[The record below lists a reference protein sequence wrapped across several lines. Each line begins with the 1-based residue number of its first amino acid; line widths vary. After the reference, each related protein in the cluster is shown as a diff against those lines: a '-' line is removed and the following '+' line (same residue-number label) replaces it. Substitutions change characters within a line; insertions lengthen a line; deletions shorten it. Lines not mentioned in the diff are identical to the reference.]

1 MGHGP
6 SEARA
11 APLDTTVIQPVP
23 GGRVAL
29 ALVVGV
35 ALVIVGDGTV
45 ELVESFVAA
54 PWI

>member
-1 MGHGP
+1 MLTGARVLATPP
-6 SEARA
+6 S
-11 APLDTTVIQPVP
+11 VP

-54 PWI
+54 P